1 MLQTPLSAELQ
12 LPTFLGEGFRH
23 WRAAIH
29 HNLPWL
35 LVTVTF
41 DDGCG
46 LGDCSEQ
53 WMVDTPETLEQ
64 LIIGFEGER
73 EIEYVQVATPPWIN
87 RLGRW
92 LVEPVESVMIGTH
105 EQGHGVHIYQLP
117 CGRTYYWGLAED
129 SEKERIAARRVVF
142 SGAVAEAEGIH

>member
-12 LPTFLGEGFRH
+12 LPAFLGEGFKH

-46 LGDCSEQ
+46 FGDCSEQ
-53 WMVDTPETLEQ
+53 WMVDNPETLEQ
-64 LIIGFEGER
+64 LIDEFGEDR
-73 EIEYVQVATPPWIN
+73 KVDYVQVATPPWMN
-87 RLGRW
+87 HLGRW
-92 LVEPVESVMIGTH
+92 LVEPVQALMIGMH

-117 CGRTYYWGLAED
+117 CGRTYYWGLRDEG
-129 SEKERIAARRVVF
+129 EKEQISTKRVIFSKLHEAAD
-142 SGAVAEAEGIH
+142 GLH